1 VVQEP
6 AEVLGQAQ
14 QRQEEPEDCCACRF
28 CVQGA
33 ILAGFLKGWKLNRLM
48 LLAAG
53 MAAFATANAA
63 APAGP
68 AFELALVDM
77 QGQKKVLGTIPDMAA
92 PRVSP
97 DGKRV
102 AFEQPDTTGT
112 YPQSM
117 LIHVAELDKL
127 DKRRALQPTLTTT
140 RNHFPA
146 WSHDSGWVVFVATGN
161 GSDSIFRELADG
173 SIQPKYVVDGKAPE
187 GLHEGGRLTFL
198 TLKGEKDYG
207 VALFNMNT
215 KKTTRFDQAGTAQY
229 SSTLSRDGQ
238 WIAFTSNETGRPEV
252 WLQSVTQELQRVQVT
267 RQGGAHPQFSADGS
281 AIYYDQGGKIFR
293 ISVALDDRAPRASGD
308 PVALPISGFQQGEIQ
323 RQYDLT
329 PDGKGFV
336 MLFPVAK

>member
-1 VVQEP
+1 MS
-6 AEVLGQAQ
+6 
-14 QRQEEPEDCCACRF
+14 
-28 CVQGA
+28 
-33 ILAGFLKGWKLNRLM
+33 RLT

-53 MAAFATANAA
+53 MAAFALAHAA

-68 AFELALVDM
+68 AYELTLVDM
-77 QGQKKVLGTIPDMAA
+77 LGQKKVLGTIPNIAA

-140 RNHFPA
+140 KNYSPA

-161 GSDSIFRELADG
+161 GSDSLFRELADG
-173 SIQPKYVVDGKAPE
+173 SIQPKYIIDGKAPE
-187 GLHEGGRLTFL
+187 GMYAGGQLTLL
-198 TLKGEKDYG
+198 TLKGDKDYG
-207 VALFNMNT
+207 VALFDMNT
-215 KKTTRFDQAGTAQY
+215 KRTTRFDQAGTAQY
-229 SSTLSRDGQ
+229 SSALSRDGL
-238 WIAFTSNETGRPEV
+238 WIALTSNETGRPEV
-252 WLQSVTQELQRVQVT
+252 WLQSVKEASRRVQLT
-267 RQGGAHPQFSADGS
+267 RQGGAHPQFSADGT
-281 AIYYDQGGKIFR
+281 AIYFDQGGKIFR
-293 ISVALDDRAPRASGD
+293 INVALDDQAPHASGD
-308 PVALPISGFQQGEIQ
+308 PVALPITGFHQDEIQ

-336 MLFPVAK
+336 MLFPAAK

>member
-1 VVQEP
+1 M
-6 AEVLGQAQ
+6 
-14 QRQEEPEDCCACRF
+14 
-28 CVQGA
+28 
-33 ILAGFLKGWKLNRLM
+33 NRLM

-53 MAAFATANAA
+53 MAAFAMANAA
-63 APAGP
+63 APTGP
-68 AFELALVDM
+68 AFELTLVDM
-77 QGQKKVLGTIPDMAA
+77 QGQKKLLGTIPNIAA
-92 PRVSP
+92 PRMSP

-127 DKRRALQPTLTTT
+127 DKRRALQPTLATTK
-140 RNHFPA
+140 NYFPV
-146 WSHDSGWVVFVATGN
+146 WSHDSSSVAFVASGN

-173 SIQPKYVVDGKAPE
+173 SIQPKYMVDGKAPE
-187 GLHEGGRLTFL
+187 GLYQGGQLAFL

-207 VALFNMNT
+207 VALFDMNT

-229 SSTLSRDGQ
+229 SSALSRDGQ
-238 WIAFTSNETGRPEV
+238 WVAFTSNETGRPEV
-252 WLQSVTQELQRVQVT
+252 WLQSVKEASRRVQVT
-267 RQGGAHPQFSADGS
+267 RQGGAHPQFSTDGT
-281 AIYYDQGGKIFR
+281 AIYYDQGDRIFR
-293 ISVALDDRAPRASGD
+293 INVALENQGPRASGD

-336 MLFPVAK
+336 MLFPALK